1 MNSMPTIETVNKVH
15 IHRVQNL
22 FLVVF
27 RFFFLILRRKTL
39 SYAGWPV
46 IAQNI
51 LLQVFKL
58 NSKNICSSLETIWNM
73 QLCTH
78 THSYT
83 HTRTKHPNTLS
94 YRHSATLQLVCANQQ
109 HTHLKYL
116 NGKRHL
122 ILRILCM
129 RVTCC
134 HGSSLQPCR

>member
-15 IHRVQNL
+15 IHRVQNP

-46 IAQNI
+46 VAQNI

-83 HTRTKHPNTLS
+83 HTHQTPKYIIIPSFSHPSTCVCESTTYTFEIYKWQKALDLANFVYARNMLS
-94 YRHSATLQLVCANQQ
+94 W
-109 HTHLKYL
+109 
-116 NGKRHL
+116 
-122 ILRILCM
+122 
-129 RVTCC
+129 
-134 HGSSLQPCR
+134 